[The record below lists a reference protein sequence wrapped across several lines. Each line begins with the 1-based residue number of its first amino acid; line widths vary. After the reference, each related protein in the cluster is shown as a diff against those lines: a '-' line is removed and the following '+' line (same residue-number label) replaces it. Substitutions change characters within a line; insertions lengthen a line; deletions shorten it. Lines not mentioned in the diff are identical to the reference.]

1 MLLGGL
7 AGSYNLTYLFLAL
20 VGCSDE
26 FVLGYI
32 QLLDGERD
40 PRNLLVA
47 FSSVRIIL
55 QDLHFGMFL
64 RA

>member
-1 MLLGGL
+1 ME
-7 AGSYNLTYLFLAL
+7 S
-20 VGCSDE
+20 SDE

-55 QDLHFGMFL
+55 QNLQFGLFPISQ
-64 RA
+64 